1 MGEPPASGP
10 STNRHAARMSV
21 SGVQSRLS
29 GAQRILRAHFGQP
42 VRAMMTS
49 QTQAGTGRKP
59 CAFLTQNEEKKDVNT
74 VRYVYG
80 LSSAL
85 LVGGAAISLITG
97 QPLGAQV
104 AQNDGAV
111 MNRIVPAA
119 GAPASFADLTEQL
132 QPAVVNI
139 ATRQRIEV
147 VNNPFA
153 GTPFAELFS
162 RRGGGQPQTREA
174 QSLGSGFLISA
185 DGYVVTNNHVV
196 APDNRAT
203 LESITVTL
211 SDGTEYEA
219 ELVGADA
226 TSDLAVLKIKA
237 PRTFPYVTFGD
248 SSKARPGDWVV
259 AIGNPFGLNGTV
271 TSGIISAVYRNT
283 GQGGPNDR
291 YIQTDASI
299 NRGNSGGP
307 LFDMKGQV
315 IGINNA
321 IFSPTGG
328 SVGIGFAIPS
338 EIAAPIVEQLK
349 SGREIERGFLGVGL
363 GPVDDDMATALGL
376 PKKRG
381 EIVQSIQDGSAAA
394 KAGLKPGDIIVRING
409 KDVTPEQGVSYVV
422 GNLEPGARVPIE
434 VLREGQRVSLTAV
447 LGKRPSEAELRQQ
460 AQPFDPD
467 SEEPVSPGQ
476 SNETIEK
483 SLGLQVLAMTPQI
496 AGSIGVAPDTK
507 GVVVA
512 AVDPN
517 SDAARKGLRRA
528 DVILSANYKDVATV
542 EALLAQIAA
551 AKAEKRDAILLRVQR
566 RGQPPAFVPV
576 RLR

>member
-1 MGEPPASGP
+1 M
-10 STNRHAARMSV
+10 N
-21 SGVQSRLS
+21 
-29 GAQRILRAHFGQP
+29 
-42 VRAMMTS
+42 
-49 QTQAGTGRKP
+49 K
-59 CAFLTQNEEKKDVNT
+59 

-85 LVGGAAISLITG
+85 LVGGAAISLISG
-97 QPLGAQV
+97 SPLGAQV
-104 AQNDGAV
+104 AQNDDAA
-111 MNRIVPAA
+111 MTRIVPAA

-139 ATRQRIEV
+139 ATKQRIEV
-147 VNNPFA
+147 NNNPFA

-174 QSLGSGFLISA
+174 QSLGSGFIISA
-185 DGYVVTNNHVV
+185 DGFVVTNNHVV
-196 APDNRAT
+196 APDNRAK

-226 TSDLAVLKIKA
+226 ASDLAVLKIKA
-237 PRTFPYVTFGD
+237 NKTFPFVTFGD
-248 SSKARPGDWVV
+248 SAKSRVGEWVV
-259 AIGNPFGLNGTV
+259 AIGNPFGLGGTV

-283 GQGGPNDR
+283 GMGGAYDR

-307 LFDMKGQV
+307 LFDMRGQV

-338 EIAAPIVEQLK
+338 EIAQPIVEQLK
-349 SGREIERGFLGVGL
+349 TGREIQRGFLGVGL
-363 GPVDDDMATALGL
+363 APVDEDLAASLGL

-381 EIVQSIQDGSAAA
+381 EIVQTVQDDSAAA
-394 KAGLKPGDIIVRING
+394 KAGLKPGDIIAKING
-409 KDVTPEQGVSYVV
+409 KDVTPDQSVSFLVA
-422 GNLEPGARVPIE
+422 NLEPGARVPIE
-434 VLREGQRVSLTAV
+434 VLREGKRVSVTAV

-460 AQPFDPD
+460 AQTFDPD

-483 SLGLQVLAMTPQI
+483 SLGVQVLAMTPQI

-507 GVVVA
+507 GVVIA

-517 SDAARKGLRRA
+517 SDAARKGLRRG
-528 DVILSANYKDVATV
+528 DIILSANYKDVASV
-542 EALLAQIAA
+542 EALLAQVNA
-551 AKAEKRDAILLRVQR
+551 AKTEKRDAILLRVQR